1 MLFKLFKNK
10 SKNALRDAIEK
21 EQQYIVFSANDTFKE
36 LSSFSI
42 FFSSLTKQL
51 LHEKGFEVNNT
62 TELTAKRIA
71 LLHTEV
77 SELVDAEK
85 KGYNAEDKAMELAD
99 IIIRLLNIP
108 VMYPAI
114 YDSMKKL
121 KDVEDS
127 QHYNAKYYFSH
138 FNVSNEEIHSHLKM
152 RIANDMHA
160 TITLLENALFDYKVG
175 GFEETQTKKELI
187 IKLIFDV
194 ILQCKLYIKISPEI
208 QGKLHEF
215 VQTKMELNFQ
225 RPHRYNTS
233 PNF

>member
-1 MLFKLFKNK
+1 MFKLFKKK
-10 SKNALRDAIEK
+10 SKWTKREQALQD
-21 EQQYIVFSANDTFKE
+21 QQYLVFSANDTFKE

-51 LHEKGFEVNNT
+51 LHEKGFEANST
-62 TELTAKRIA
+62 PELTAKRIA

-85 KGYNAEDKAMELAD
+85 KGYSAEDKAMELAD

-114 YDSMKKL
+114 YDGMKRL
-121 KDVEDS
+121 QDLEDS
-127 QHYNAKYYFSH
+127 QYYNAKYYFSH
-138 FNVSNEEIHSHLKM
+138 YNVSNEEINGHLKM

-160 TITLLENALFDYKVG
+160 TISLLENALFDYRIG

-194 ILQCKLYIKISPEI
+194 ILQCQLYIKISAEI

-215 VQTKMELNFQ
+215 VHTKMELNFQ